1 HSFTLEFSPELSWEE
16 MVEWSFQY
24 IKKKYGKS
32 GYAKSHI
39 PNPDFEKFLAEIEQY
54 LQNRGLFERKLTE
67 VDEFLRKEYEL
78 RSE

>member
-1 HSFTLEFSPELSWEE
+1 MYKRQGGDEFDSSII
-16 MVEWSFQY
+16 QY

-54 LQNRGLFERKLTE
+54 LQNRGLFERKSTE